1 MIETPKTGQLCMKRK
16 REAYQSENALWVTL
30 AHGCGGNLLQAANPL
45 RVVTVELG
53 VPLAASEF
61 DLRGKRAR
69 GQVVS
74 IFRKFS
80 EMNYEENKSNKR
92 HCQRAH
98 LGGIHDDDLVAAD
111 EVGLQSRLV
120 FADEQARD
128 GGGETTNN
136 L

>member
-1 MIETPKTGQLCMKRK
+1 MKRK
-16 REAYQSENALWVTL
+16 HAAYQSENALWVTL

-45 RVVTVELG
+45 RVVAVELG
-53 VPLAASEF
+53 VPLAAREF
-61 DLRGKRAR
+61 DLRGKQAR
-69 GQVVS
+69 SGTSGVH
-74 IFRKFS
+74 IHKFS
-80 EMNYEENKSNKR
+80 EMNYEEFRSNER

-120 FADEQARD
+120 FADEHARD
-128 GGGETTNN
+128 GGGETTDN